1 MNDQLPPIDSDLRGQ
16 LARRSAGRLPEG
28 LLADVSAALDA
39 AAAPRAARS
48 SRLAWRIPRLAA
60 AAMGLALVA
69 ILAVAIA
76 LPAFRGGPATSPAG
90 YPTDRALTT
99 AELTALLAGPPLA
112 ANTALVVSAT
122 IDARTDVCPMNRYP
136 TVGVIDGIDPQVC
149 VMGGPLWGQMPSA
162 TVTGTFAFRYLG
174 ERSLGLLGQIT
185 PASSSKLA
193 FHVADDWPLGG
204 KTFLVDGWLGAYQH
218 SCPAGAEAS
227 AGDVLNPDGDD
238 PCETDWLTDDPNAQP
253 SADATD
259 GILPPGGGQF
269 VEAGGMRIIDDVPG
283 SAPSHGVFVVHSVTE
298 QCPNASP
305 QDNTGCGAWLV
316 LAKVADISLPEPTAP
331 PTATATPPAGY
342 PAGRALTTAELA
354 SVMAGPALPTN
365 TALVA
370 SVTIDAKTDVCPM
383 DRYPTIGVIEGMG
396 SQVCVMGAGVSA
408 YLTTASETGTFAFRY
423 LAPGILGLLGEI
435 TPASTSRLTFKAL
448 DAWPTVGSTFLVDGW
463 MYEINGW
470 NGFPQVSGSVQY
482 ACPANTPE
490 PAGDPLDPTGS
501 DWCIYTWLGDSSA
514 GPSFPF
520 GPGDGRPVEAAGM
533 VQIDAIPAATAVYG
547 TYVVRTVS
555 EECPHAS
562 SGDTRNCGLILAR
575 VADTLK
581 LAPSLAP
588 AMPTPTAAPPAT
600 PVALPTGPLGTAPT
614 GLMGSGNRPLT
625 EGEFATL
632 WAADPAHLA
641 GRITIVKG
649 PVPTGFECWSSG
661 AAERCRGVAR
671 LSHRRLHRPGRLL
684 GSACRGGR
692 HAGDRRPGRDNAG
705 QLRLHARTG
714 GGCLEQAS
722 AGQSPDRG
730 RLARLGERLR
740 HPGDDSGG
748 VVRLLPA
755 HLRENRLDAHEEP
768 LAGRLQGGRAVR
780 PVGRLFRLWIEGFRP
795 GRPRPVSGRWH
806 DHDDPGPARG
816 GHSHRRTGPP
826 AATRRR

>member
-1 MNDQLPPIDSDLRGQ
+1 
-16 LARRSAGRLPEG
+16 
-28 LLADVSAALDA
+28 
-39 AAAPRAARS
+39 
-48 SRLAWRIPRLAA
+48 
-60 AAMGLALVA
+60 
-69 ILAVAIA
+69 
-76 LPAFRGGPATSPAG
+76 
-90 YPTDRALTT
+90 
-99 AELTALLAGPPLA
+99 
-112 ANTALVVSAT
+112 
-122 IDARTDVCPMNRYP
+122 
-136 TVGVIDGIDPQVC
+136 
-149 VMGGPLWGQMPSA
+149 MP
-162 TVTGTFAFRYLG
+162 
-174 ERSLGLLGQIT
+174 
-185 PASSSKLA
+185 
-193 FHVADDWPLGG
+193 D
-204 KTFLVDGWLGAYQH
+204 
-218 SCPAGAEAS
+218 
-227 AGDVLNPDGDD
+227 
-238 PCETDWLTDDPNAQP
+238 
-253 SADATD
+253 
-259 GILPPGGGQF
+259 
-269 VEAGGMRIIDDVPG
+269 
-283 SAPSHGVFVVHSVTE
+283 
-298 QCPNASP
+298 ASP

-383 DRYPTIGVIEGMG
+383 DRYPTIGVIDGMG

-435 TPASTSRLTFKAL
+435 TPASTSQLTFKAS

-463 MYEINGW
+463 LYEINGG
-470 NGFPQVSGSVQY
+470 NGFPRVSGSVQY

-501 DWCIYTWLGDSSA
+501 DWCIYTWLGDLSA

-520 GPGDGRPVEAAGM
+520 GPGDARPVEAAGM

-555 EECPHAS
+555 EQCPHAS

-649 PVPTGFECWSSG
+649 PVPTGFECWSP
-661 AAERCRGVAR
+661 AAPPAVPR
-671 LSHRRLHRPGRLL
+671 
-684 GSACRGGR
+684 
-692 HAGDRRPGRDNAG
+692 RRPRCHIDGFIAQEGYWAVRVGADGKLAIVG
-705 QLRLHARTG
+705 QVATTQDSFVFT
-714 GGCLEQAS
+714 LEQAVAVWSKPAQGNLLIVDAWLDWANDCDTPETIAAGSCGYSLLTSERIDWMHMRSLWPADSKAVAQYVQSDAYS
-722 AGQSPDRG
+722 A
-730 RLARLGERLR
+730 
-740 HPGDDSGG
+740 
-748 VVRLLPA
+748 
-755 HLRENRLDAHEEP
+755 
-768 LAGRLQGGRAVR
+768 
-780 PVGRLFRLWIEGFRP
+780 LWIEGFRP

-816 GHSHRRTGPP
+816 GRPRRRTGPP

>member
-1 MNDQLPPIDSDLRGQ
+1 MNDQLPPIDSDLRRQ
-16 LARRSAGRLPEG
+16 LARRSTGRLPEG
-28 LLADVSAALDA
+28 LLADVAAALDA
-39 AAAPRAARS
+39 AVATRAIARS
-48 SRLAWRIPRLAA
+48 PRLAWRVPRLAA
-60 AAMGLALVA
+60 AGMGAALVA
-69 ILAVAIA
+69 ILAVALT
-76 LPAFRGGPATSPAG
+76 LPAFRGGPAASPAG

-112 ANTALVVSAT
+112 TNTTLVVSAT

-193 FHVADDWPLGG
+193 FHIADDWPLGG
-204 KTFLVDGWLGAYQH
+204 KTFLVQGWLGATVNPSEKCVAPGVAEYGDPLDPTGYD
-218 SCPAGAEAS
+218 CPYSDWFSDTASLPAATPPRLVDAAGARHFDS
-227 AGDVLNPDGDD
+227 MGVDTPV
-238 PCETDWLTDDPNAQP
+238 
-253 SADATD
+253 
-259 GILPPGGGQF
+259 
-269 VEAGGMRIIDDVPG
+269 
-283 SAPSHGVFVVHSVTE
+283 HGVFVVRSVTE

-316 LAKVADISLPEPTAP
+316 LAKVADISIPEPTAP
-331 PTATATPPAGY
+331 PTATATPLAGY

-383 DRYPTIGVIEGMG
+383 NRYPTIGVVAGMG

-435 TPASTSRLTFKAL
+435 TPASPSQLTFRAT
-448 DAWPTVGSTFLVDGW
+448 DAWPTDGSTFLVDGW
-463 MYEINGW
+463 LYEIDGW

-520 GPGDGRPVEAAGM
+520 GPGDARPVEAAGM

-555 EECPHAS
+555 EECPQAS
-562 SGDTRNCGLILAR
+562 SGDTRNCGLILAT

-581 LAPSLAP
+581 LAPSVAP

-600 PVALPTGPLGTAPT
+600 PVALPTGPLRTAPI

-641 GRITIVKG
+641 GGIAIVKG
-649 PVPTGFECWSSG
+649 PVPTGFECWSGG
-661 AAERCRGVAR
+661 AADGAAASPGCHIAILDGFIAQEGYWAVRVGADGKLAIVGQVATTQ
-671 LSHRRLHRPGRLL
+671 
-684 GSACRGGR
+684 GSFVF
-692 HAGDRRPGRDNAG
+692 
-705 QLRLHARTG
+705 T
-714 GGCLEQAS
+714 LEQAVAVWS
-722 AGQSPDRG
+722 KPAQGNLLIVDAWLDWANDCDTPETKAAGSCGYSLLTSERIDWMHMRSLWPADSKAVAQYVQWDAYSVFGSKDFGQAVRG
-730 RLARLGERLR
+730 LHLVDGTTMTILARLEVA
-740 HPGDDSGG
+740 P
-748 VVRLLPA
+748 
-755 HLRENRLDAHEEP
+755 
-768 LAGRLQGGRAVR
+768 Q
-780 PVGRLFRLWIEGFRP
+780 
-795 GRPRPVSGRWH
+795 
-806 DHDDPGPARG
+806 
-816 GHSHRRTGPP
+816 
-826 AATRRR
+826 